1 MFQPVR
7 HEKMNMPNSPCEKS
21 INYNFGHCVE
31 RFMIK
36 MAGCQPLWRRVT
48 VEDQPLCDNK
58 TMLQKYSTYY
68 WELGYLGRE
77 ELSRRTNCPIPC
89 SYMEY
94 KVNSLSC
101 AAVKSLILHYC
112 NARSCKSMYVS
123 IFRNQRE

>member
-48 VEDQPLCDNK
+48 VEDLPLCNNK
-58 TMLQKYSTYY
+58 TMLAKYSAQY
-68 WELGYLGRE
+68 WELGYLSRE
-77 ELSRRTNCPIPC
+77 ELSRRTKCLIPC

-94 KVNSLSC
+94 KVNSL
-101 AAVKSLILHYC
+101 V
-112 NARSCKSMYVS
+112 V
-123 IFRNQRE
+123 